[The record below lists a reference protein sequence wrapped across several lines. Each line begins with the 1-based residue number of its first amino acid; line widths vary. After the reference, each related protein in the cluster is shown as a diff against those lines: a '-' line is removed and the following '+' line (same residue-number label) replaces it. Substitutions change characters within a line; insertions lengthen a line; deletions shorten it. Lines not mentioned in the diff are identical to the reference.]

1 MKFDNLLKFRV
12 ESTGDV
18 LTNLDRIRLK
28 KNYIHMQTLADKQ
41 IPSSDK
47 KKAKFILQNGVIS
60 GGDRKKLIH

>member
-1 MKFDNLLKFRV
+1 
-12 ESTGDV
+12 
-18 LTNLDRIRLK
+18 
-28 KNYIHMQTLADKQ
+28 MQTLADKQ